1 MVTGLKIAVC
11 QMLVREDPAENLA
24 HAAELVR
31 HAAEQQA
38 EVVVLPEMFTIPY
51 SLYAMK
57 AHAFSLPGTVVPEL
71 AAWARENRVLL
82 VAGSLPEQDESGRY
96 YNTNLVFSPE
106 GEQLS
111 RYRKT
116 HLFDIDLAGRVS
128 FQESAVLSAGN
139 TLSVIHYGDWTLSVL
154 ICYDARF
161 PELFRLAV
169 DKGAQL
175 ICIPASFA
183 KVTGEMHWELTM
195 RCRAVDHQVFV
206 AAASTARNP
215 ENDFQPWG
223 HSLIADP
230 WGKVLAQ
237 AETEETILYA
247 ELDPQVLIQARQEL
261 PLLKHRRSALYE
273 LLPHLEIIEASCS
286 RSMQ

>member
-1 MVTGLKIAVC
+1 MSGLKIAVC
-11 QMLVREDPAENLA
+11 QMLVRENPADNLA

-31 HAAEQQA
+31 QAAEQAA
-38 EVVVLPEMFTIPY
+38 EVVILPEMFTIPY
-51 SLYAMK
+51 SLRAMK
-57 AHAFSLPGTVVPEL
+57 AHAFKLPGKVVPEL
-71 AAWARENRVLL
+71 ASLARENGVLL
-82 VAGSLPEQDESGRY
+82 VAGSLPEEYENGRY

-106 GEQLS
+106 GKLLS

-116 HLFDIDLAGRVS
+116 HLFDIDLPGRVS
-128 FQESAVLSAGN
+128 FQESAVLSAGE
-139 TLSVIHYGDWTLSVL
+139 TLSVIHYGDWTFAVL

-169 DKGAQL
+169 EKGAGL

-215 ENDFQPWG
+215 ENDFQPWA

-230 WGKVLAQ
+230 WGRVLAQ
-237 AETEETILYA
+237 AETDEALIFA
-247 ELDPQVLIQARQEL
+247 ELDEQVLAQARQEL
-261 PLLKHRRSALYE
+261 PLLKHRRPELYE
-273 LLPHLEIIEASCS
+273 LLPHMEIIEVSCP
-286 RSMQ
+286 RRQG